1 MVKKH
6 SSTDAIFYGVDLIEL
21 VKRVLNDRATP
32 EDHRLFASFCGRGLR
47 NWQDLLAIYRKG
59 SLMKK

>member
-1 MVKKH
+1 MARKPTSH
-6 SSTDAIFYGVDLIEL
+6 DLIFYGVDLIEL

-32 EDHRLFASFCGRGLR
+32 DEHRLFASFCGKGLR